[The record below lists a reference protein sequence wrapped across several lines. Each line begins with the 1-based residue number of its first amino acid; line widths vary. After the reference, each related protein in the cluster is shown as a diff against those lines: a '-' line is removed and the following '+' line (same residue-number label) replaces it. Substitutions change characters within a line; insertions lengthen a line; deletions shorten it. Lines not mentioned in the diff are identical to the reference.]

1 MILWKL
7 KIAALLMLI
16 LPAHA
21 GNYPIPAPGTAGNV
35 LTSAG
40 GKWTSALGGSGSG
53 GINYLTGDDTNQN
66 STVGNWV
73 AYADA
78 AGASPVDGTG
88 GSPTVTCTRTT
99 STPLRGAGS
108 LLITKDAA
116 NRQGNG
122 CSIDFTIDVAD
133 QAKPLAFSF
142 DTTVGSGT
150 YADGDLTAWLYDKTN
165 ATLIQFAPYK
175 ILSVTAGVSQRWIGY
190 AQTSASS
197 TAYRLILHAASTS
210 ASAYTVKAD
219 NLVFGPTYQPYGAVE
234 TDSSNSGAT
243 FTFNG
248 LGTVSGQSLWWK
260 RAGNMC
266 KVYGVVETGTVAA
279 STSSIT
285 LPFAYDS
292 TKSTSQTSVQGVGSA
307 TLIATGAAVNVY
319 SSSGQS
325 IAIFYDG
332 SDTTKLY
339 FGVTVGS
346 NVYTKV
352 NGSTAFNSTQWVR
365 VEFEYPVAG
374 WSSNVQVSSDADTRV
389 VSAQAN
395 FKTPTGTISSSY
407 NIVKFGSVDKDT
419 HAGYNTSTGL
429 YTIPVSGHYFCSA
442 QIEIAGTYAAGQ
454 YTQVAL
460 SRNGTPGTSDT
471 LYGSVRTYGAGAS
484 FAPAVSG
491 VIYFNAGDTLGIY
504 SLTGATGGPSFS
516 TAMNGSNFSINRLSG
531 PAQIAASESVN
542 ARYYASATTIN
553 GSLATVSW
561 TTKDYDSHGGMS
573 SGTYTIP
580 VAGKYQVNTALALS
594 GTFALN
600 NQSNLVIQ
608 KNGVTVSELLDY
620 AAGAETADHVFL
632 SDIISCN
639 QGDTIRVQVS
649 SGATGPAIVSS
660 NTKNYFS
667 ISRVGN

>member
-1 MILWKL
+1 MTFWKL
-7 KIAALLMLI
+7 KFAALLMLA

-21 GNYPIPAPGTAGNV
+21 GNYPIPAPGNAGNV

-40 GKWTSALGGSGSG
+40 GKWTSAIGGSGSG

-78 AGASPVDGTG
+78 AGTSPVDGTG

-116 NRQGNG
+116 NRQGQG

-142 DTTVGSGT
+142 DYTVGSGT

-175 ILSVTAGVSQRWIGY
+175 VLSVTAGVPQRWIGY

-197 TAYRLILHAASTS
+197 TAYRLILHVASTS
-210 ASAYTVKAD
+210 ASAYTAKAD
-219 NLVFGPTYQPYGAVE
+219 NAVFGPTYQPYGAAQGDE
-234 TDSSNSGAT
+234 KDESSL
-243 FTFNG
+243 FTPSAGFG
-248 LGTVSGQSLWWK
+248 TTTAKSIWTKLVGDRLHVRGYWKLGTA
-260 RAGNMC
+260 AG
-266 KVYGVVETGTVAA
+266 TAA
-279 STSSIT
+279 QLSFSTYAIDSAKITSTSNVQRVGTWTRVIHGTTQTISGGNNEGPLFWDGTTTRVIFSGSSVSDVLTAENVTT
-285 LPFAYDS
+285 LF
-292 TKSTSQTSVQGVGSA
+292 STSDGVSVDFS
-307 TLIATGAAVNVY
+307 
-319 SSSGQS
+319 
-325 IAIFYDG
+325 F
-332 SDTTKLY
+332 
-339 FGVTVGS
+339 
-346 NVYTKV
+346 
-352 NGSTAFNSTQWVR
+352 
-365 VEFEYPVAG
+365 PVAG
-374 WSSNVQVSSDADTRV
+374 KSSNVQFSSDADTRV
-389 VSAQAN
+389 VAFEADSQI
-395 FKTPTGTISSSY
+395 PTGTLAGAY
-407 NIVKFGSVDKDT
+407 NIAKFGTVTKDT
-419 HAGYNTSTGL
+419 HAGYSTGTGL
-429 YTIPVSGHYFCSA
+429 YTVPVGGY
-442 QIEIAGTYAAGQ
+442 Y
-454 YTQVAL
+454 
-460 SRNGTPGTSDT
+460 
-471 LYGSVRTYGAGAS
+471 
-484 FAPAVSG
+484 AVSG
-491 VIYFNAGDTLGIY
+491 TLEVSGSFAAPNYTACSIQRNASASNMVSSAVKAQASLSTTFSPVCSGILFANAGDTIGMY
-504 SLTGATGGPSFS
+504 SVAGGSSLSYTNS
-516 TAMNGSNFSINRLSG
+516 TSGSSFSINRLSG

-632 SDIISCN
+632 ADSISCN